1 MKRYLSLLMGILGFV
16 PILAQQS
23 EYYYYYK
30 GERIALTVDSTRLYV
45 VTEGEFQPQ
54 SAARANTVKYNIS
67 KSVRSYVYNNVV
79 PLQKQR
85 TTTPEVYFST
95 VDVSEGLTASQYD
108 VLIENVKAEK
118 DVWQVLPSFTIDG
131 NRVDITNN
139 FYVKLKS
146 YDDFEDLQQMA
157 IQQGFEIVGSNE
169 FMPLWYTLSCNTD
182 SPKNSIEAAN
192 LFYSSGLFEC
202 SEPEIISY
210 NVLSVNDVPNDEFY
224 EDQWALHNYNYPG
237 IDINI
242 GGAWSISKGED
253 VVVAIVDQGIH
264 GSSDF
269 RNKIYYKSYDAKTG
283 VEQASCYGLH
293 GTYCAGIVGAAQNNS
308 YGISGVAPGCK
319 LMPVS
324 IDFEDGASAQQAA
337 NAISWAWKN
346 DADVMSCSWGYNS
359 PSALLTNAVDSALTF
374 GRNGKGCVL
383 VFASGNRTQQD
394 LSEAVR
400 FPANCHP
407 NVIAVG
413 AIKPCGE
420 RAGDKLSL
428 CCADRIETWGSCF
441 GEDLDVVA
449 PGTNVTTITLE
460 TEHWSGVIHDFNGT
474 SAACPHVA
482 GVAALVLSVNPDLL
496 AETVDFIIGK
506 TARKVRTDVYSYQ
519 KDNTHSY
526 GTWNEKMG
534 YGLIDATAAVEMAM
548 KPTIYVWRQS
558 LYEEA
563 DGFYYESEKDIDVKN
578 ITVEPSDVLHIFK
591 GKKAILRSSVR
602 IKEGGEAV
610 ITFPL

>member
-30 GERIALTVDSTRLYV
+30 GERITLTVDSTRLYV

-79 PLQKQR
+79 SLQKQR

-95 VDVSEGLTASQYD
+95 VDVPEGLTASQYD

-157 IQQGFEIVGSNE
+157 IQQGFEIVGNNK

-253 VVVAIVDQGIH
+253 VVVAI
-264 GSSDF
+264 GS
-269 RNKIYYKSYDAKTG
+269 
-283 VEQASCYGLH
+283 C
-293 GTYCAGIVGAAQNNS
+293 
-308 YGISGVAPGCK
+308 
-319 LMPVS
+319 
-324 IDFEDGASAQQAA
+324 
-337 NAISWAWKN
+337 
-346 DADVMSCSWGYNS
+346 ADVLNL
-359 PSALLTNAVDSALTF
+359 A
-374 GRNGKGCVL
+374 K
-383 VFASGNRTQQD
+383 QQYI
-394 LSEAVR
+394 S
-400 FPANCHP
+400 
-407 NVIAVG
+407 
-413 AIKPCGE
+413 
-420 RAGDKLSL
+420 
-428 CCADRIETWGSCF
+428 
-441 GEDLDVVA
+441 
-449 PGTNVTTITLE
+449 
-460 TEHWSGVIHDFNGT
+460 
-474 SAACPHVA
+474 
-482 GVAALVLSVNPDLL
+482 
-496 AETVDFIIGK
+496 
-506 TARKVRTDVYSYQ
+506 
-519 KDNTHSY
+519 
-526 GTWNEKMG
+526 
-534 YGLIDATAAVEMAM
+534 
-548 KPTIYVWRQS
+548 
-558 LYEEA
+558 
-563 DGFYYESEKDIDVKN
+563 
-578 ITVEPSDVLHIFK
+578 
-591 GKKAILRSSVR
+591 
-602 IKEGGEAV
+602 
-610 ITFPL
+610 

>member
-1 MKRYLSLLMGILGFV
+1 MKRYLSLLMCILGFV
-16 PILAQQS
+16 PILAHQS

-30 GERIALTVDSTRLYV
+30 DERIDLTVDSTRLFV
-45 VTEGEFQPQ
+45 VTEGELQPQ
-54 SAARANTVKYNIS
+54 NAARSNTIKYNIS
-67 KSVRSYVYNNVV
+67 KSARSYIYNNVV

-95 VDVSEGLTASQYD
+95 VDIPEGLTTSLYD
-108 VLIENVKAEK
+108 VFIENVKAEK
-118 DVWQVLPSFTIDG
+118 NVWQVLPSFTIDG
-131 NRVDITNN
+131 NRVDVTNN

-157 IQQGFEIVGSNE
+157 ILQGFEIVGNNE

-210 NVLSVNDVPNDEFY
+210 NVLSVNDVLNDDFY
-224 EDQWALHNYNYPG
+224 ENQWALHNYNYPG

-242 GGAWSISKGED
+242 DGAWSISKGED
-253 VVVAIVDQGIH
+253 IVVAIVDEGIY
-264 GSSDF
+264 GSFDF
-269 RNKIYYKSYDAKTG
+269 LNKIYHKSYDAKTG

-293 GTYCAGIVGAAQNNS
+293 GTYCAGIVGAVQNNG

-324 IDFEDGASAQQAA
+324 IDFNDGASVQHAA

-346 DADVMSCSWGYNS
+346 DADVMSCSWGYNA
-359 PSALLTNAVDSALTF
+359 PSSMLTNAVDSALTF

-383 VFASGNRTQQD
+383 VFASGNRTQIN
-394 LSEAVR
+394 LSESVMV
-400 FPANCHP
+400 PANSHP

-420 RAGDKLSL
+420 RAGDNLSL
-428 CCADRIETWGSCF
+428 CCADRRETWESCF
-441 GEDLDVVA
+441 GENLDVVA
-449 PGTNVTTITLE
+449 PGASVTTITLE
-460 TEHWSGVIHDFNGT
+460 TEHWSGVIHGFNGT

-482 GVAALVLSVNPDLL
+482 GVAALMLSVNPDMPVE
-496 AETVDFIIGK
+496 AVDYIIGK
-506 TARKVRTDVYSYQ
+506 TARKVRSDVYSYQ
-519 KDNTHSY
+519 KDNTHNY

-558 LYEEA
+558 HYEEA
-563 DGFYYESEKDIDVKN
+563 YGAYYELEKDIDMKN
-578 ITVEPSDVLHIFK
+578 ITVEPGDVLHIFK

-602 IKEGGEAV
+602 IKKGGEAL